1 MAGSIKG
8 ITVEI
13 GGNTTG
19 LSKALGGVNKEINST
34 QSELKQV
41 EKLLK
46 LDPTNTTLLAQK
58 QELLAKSISSAKDKL
73 DTLKT
78 AQEQVERQFASGE
91 IDEGQYRAFQR
102 EIVSAENQLK
112 KFEGNLN
119 NTENQM
125 KDMGDS
131 AKDAESKVDDL
142 GDSAKTAGDKA
153 EKGGKGFD
161 MFKSA
166 AGAIGTGL
174 TAAVSAVA
182 ATGGALIAVTENTRE
197 YREDL
202 GKLNTAFENAGF
214 SAQSAADVYSG
225 FYGILGETDRSIEAV
240 NHLAQLTN
248 NQEDLSKWTD
258 ICAGVTA
265 TFGDS
270 LPIEGL
276 TEAANETAKTSAVT
290 GVLADALNWV
300 GVSEDDFNN
309 KLSACS
315 SEQERSALITDTLNG
330 LYKESADTY
339 KEMNADII
347 ESRNASLQF
356 NNALA
361 QIGAAAEPIMAGV
374 KSAVAGG
381 LETVANG
388 LNLITS
394 GDTQE
399 GIQAI
404 NDGIKSISD
413 NLSEQVGQIVDIST
427 QIIGALLNTIIA
439 SLPSVLD
446 MAVSIIQTLITGIQ
460 SSLPQITSSAASILT
475 TLITGLVQILPQLLQ
490 TGVDV
495 IVNLANGIASQLP
508 TLIPLAIECIMNL
521 ADTLLSNINQ
531 IIDAGINLIL
541 GLTDGIIQALPTLID
556 KAPMIIEKVASALID
571 NLPKIYAAS
580 LQLIG
585 MLVKGIIGA
594 LPNLASSSLQIVT
607 TIKDYL
613 ISYFTTV
620 IPTVGKN
627 LIEGLYN
634 GIKNNTGWLLGKIKE
649 WCTSVLDGI
658 KAFFGI
664 HSPSRYTA
672 EFGKYLVQGLAVGI
686 TEDMSAEK
694 ALEQKCKNLSDILK
708 DFTDTSDLI
717 ISGAEKE
724 YNLWE
729 MQNQNATEDEK
740 LAKKAQMLT
749 KQLNNQEDKIKATND
764 ALWECRQLTG
774 ENSDESLKLKNQLL
788 DEQIA
793 YEKLTQSIN
802 ENSQARAENN
812 ASKYAAFLDY
822 KDKFGGY
829 LNSVGISD
837 SEIDAAARKSS
848 GYTGTTVVNNNYGVT
863 PQTAYTVA
871 QGTKRTLNNLVMA
884 GVI

>member
-78 AQEQVERQFASGE
+78 AQEQVEKQFAGGE

-119 NTENQM
+119 STETQM

-131 AKDAESKVDDL
+131 AKDTEGKVDKL

-153 EKGGKGFD
+153 EKGGKGFE

-166 AGAIGTGL
+166 AGAIGKGL
-174 TAAVSAVA
+174 MAIGSAGIAA
-182 ATGGALIAVTENTRE
+182 GGALAKIGYEAGVSADDINTLSKQTGISTNEIQRLQYATDLIDIPLETVTGS
-197 YREDL
+197 L
-202 GKLNTAFENAGF
+202 AKLTKNMNTAASGSGSAYEAFKTLGVSITDTNGALRNNKDVFNDAINALGSMENETQRDALAMQIFGK
-214 SAQSAADVYSG
+214 SAQDLNPL
-225 FYGILGETDRSIEAV
+225 ILG
-240 NHLAQLTN
+240 
-248 NQEDLSKWTD
+248 
-258 ICAGVTA
+258 G
-265 TFGDS
+265 
-270 LPIEGL
+270 
-276 TEAANETAKTSAVT
+276 
-290 GVLADALNWV
+290 ADALQELGDNAEAA
-300 GVSEDDFNN
+300 GLILSQDALNSANAFND
-309 KLSACS
+309 C
-315 SEQERSALITDTLNG
+315 IDTL
-330 LYKESADTY
+330 K
-339 KEMNADII
+339 
-347 ESRNASLQF
+347 
-356 NNALA
+356 
-361 QIGAAAEPIMAGV
+361 
-374 KSAVAGG
+374 
-381 LETVANG
+381 AN
-388 LNLITS
+388 T
-394 GDTQE
+394 
-399 GIQAI
+399 
-404 NDGIKSISD
+404 K
-413 NLSEQVGQIVDIST
+413 
-427 QIIGALLNTIIA
+427 GALLSLGTEIGTQLLPMITSATDEISNLTGGLVTSFQEGGFTGLIDEIGNII
-439 SLPSVLD
+439 SELLTKITEQIPNVINIG
-446 MAVSIIQTLITGIQ
+446 MTLIQSLIDGIQ
-460 SSLPQITSSAASILT
+460 SSLPQITSSASNILT
-475 TLITGLVQILPQLLQ
+475 MFLDGILEMLPQLLQ
-490 TGVDV
+490 IGIDI
-495 IVNLANGIASQLP
+495 IVNLINGISQQLP
-508 TLIPLAIECIMNL
+508 ELFIEAAYCITELVN
-521 ADTLLSNINQ
+521 TLLDNIDQ

-541 GLTDGIIQALPTLID
+541 
-556 KAPMIIEKVASALID
+556 ALID
-571 NLPKIYAAS
+571 GLIYAIPMLVEKAPEIVEKLCGALIRNFPKIINAGGE
-580 LQLIG
+580 LIG
-585 MLVKGIIGA
+585 NLIAGIVGNFPDLIAAARNVVSTVKETLINLFTSVIPQTGKHLVEGIFKGISDNK
-594 LPNLASSSLQIVT
+594 L
-607 TIKDYL
+607 
-613 ISYFTTV
+613 
-620 IPTVGKN
+620 
-627 LIEGLYN
+627 
-634 GIKNNTGWLLGKIKE
+634 WLLSKLKE

-884 GVI
+884 GVV